1 MEAIIKLNNQA
12 AGRDKL
18 ARILQYGSRALWYYM
33 QQKKLNHQT
42 IEKLRALE
50 YTFSSFR
57 KLLRLGKC
65 ADVLYSALS
74 SIHYPNITVRVTTT
88 LSRISMSLYLLAD
101 HILWIGRTGLFS
113 VNSEKWGKAANKYWM
128 YALFMN
134 LLRDIYEI
142 HRVLKLRQVGLS
154 DFFSDG
160 CDARKKLSS
169 CARDHRD
176 IIVDTV
182 KNACDVMIPM
192 SALGFVDLSPGS
204 VGVLGVVSS
213 AAALLTLV
221 DPLLKLTPS

>member
-1 MEAIIKLNNQA
+1 METIIKLNNQA

-65 ADVLYSALS
+65 VDVMYTALS

-101 HILWIGRTGLFS
+101 HILWIGRTGLCS
-113 VNSEKWGKAANKYWM
+113 VNGDRWGKAANKYWM

-134 LLRDIYEI
+134 LLRDAYEI
-142 HRVLKLRQVGLS
+142 YRILKIRQIGLS
-154 DFFSDG
+154 DIISDG
-160 CDARKKLSS
+160 CDARKKLAS
-169 CARDHRD
+169 CARDHKD

-182 KNACDVMIPM
+182 KNACDVVIPM
-192 SALGFVDLSPGS
+192 TALGFLNLSPGS
-204 VGVLGVVSS
+204 VGVFGVISS